1 MSRQLKFRFFSYT
14 IYLILVAGIVFE
26 SATLARQSGIFGN
39 HTVIRTCKI
48 NIEGNIRKPGWYVV
62 PEGTTQFEILKVAGI
77 RPTSDISMVN
87 LSSQIGDNQNIRI
100 GTLEKPVSLTNRSEV
115 ARVEFFYGDV
125 SSTHQDGKTDIVQQ
139 GHNIV
144 PGDRLRSQSASQA
157 EISIGSFSR
166 IDLDNFSDVV
176 FEKINELKD
185 KQAVTEITQN
195 NGSCWHRI
203 VYSNTDEIYRVFTR
217 SVVITIGGSGADF
230 LLEILNDQIVI
241 NVMDGLVLVERRAG
255 GESVNMISGQSAT
268 IFDDERPFQITRLTP
283 DVSAN
288 EQFSR
293 LTTDKSGNLAQ
304 KAPLNFF
311 FCVAP
316 GIYYFLNLQYVK
328 GEIHI
333 IRIPEE
339 LLIEQFT
346 QSLTTIDQAF
356 LYGGPVFVTTFLERI
371 FNTRIQKYISCS
383 RDDIVRI
390 AAALGGITIDVDAK
404 ASSFTGL
411 PRGKQKLDSR
421 DIIKYLSPA
430 VSGVS
435 DAKERQTQVL
445 RNLYEDF
452 RIKNIVPTL
461 MTADQILS
469 STETSFNA
477 SEIVDQFAR
486 YNERTDWV
494 YKEDVIPANIVKRK
508 GRTCIDPVLEDCR
521 RIISNEE

>member
-203 VYSNTDEIYRVFTR
+203 
-217 SVVITIGGSGADF
+217 IT
-230 LLEILNDQIVI
+230 
-241 NVMDGLVLVERRAG
+241 
-255 GESVNMISGQSAT
+255 
-268 IFDDERPFQITRLTP
+268 
-283 DVSAN
+283 
-288 EQFSR
+288 
-293 LTTDKSGNLAQ
+293 
-304 KAPLNFF
+304 
-311 FCVAP
+311 
-316 GIYYFLNLQYVK
+316 
-328 GEIHI
+328 
-333 IRIPEE
+333 
-339 LLIEQFT
+339 
-346 QSLTTIDQAF
+346 
-356 LYGGPVFVTTFLERI
+356 
-371 FNTRIQKYISCS
+371 
-383 RDDIVRI
+383 
-390 AAALGGITIDVDAK
+390 
-404 ASSFTGL
+404 
-411 PRGKQKLDSR
+411 
-421 DIIKYLSPA
+421 
-430 VSGVS
+430 
-435 DAKERQTQVL
+435 
-445 RNLYEDF
+445 
-452 RIKNIVPTL
+452 
-461 MTADQILS
+461 
-469 STETSFNA
+469 
-477 SEIVDQFAR
+477 
-486 YNERTDWV
+486 
-494 YKEDVIPANIVKRK
+494 
-508 GRTCIDPVLEDCR
+508 
-521 RIISNEE
+521 